1 MCRINEASIK
11 IKETLVPIR
20 GLIPATLT
28 PFEANGSVDYKELE
42 KHLLHVTS
50 ATGLYGIAVNGHAGE
65 ILALSSD
72 EREKII
78 QHAKKIIPQNIKLV
92 AGIEGHNFDDLIE
105 QGLRAK
111 KAGADM
117 LLVLPP
123 FDVRP
128 YRMLAQHTESV
139 RAIFQRLND
148 EVDLPMIVFQYA
160 EGSGVA
166 YSLEALR
173 AIVEIPKVVA
183 IKAACTSTTAFVEI
197 MNAVGDKVDVLAA
210 SDAPSL
216 LGMLM
221 YRCPGALIGISV
233 IDTQRWSDLVR
244 YATHGELDQA
254 QKLHIEFAMPVMDA
268 VFENQ
273 LHKSDT
279 SYFAATKEA
288 LFQSGHLKSARIRPP
303 LVTPDAKQKNTI
315 AQCLRQ
321 IGITQSALSKVA

>member
-1 MCRINEASIK
+1 M
-11 IKETLVPIR
+11 ETFMPIR

-28 PFEANGSVDYKELE
+28 PFEANGNVDYKELE
-42 KHLLHVTS
+42 KHLIHVSS

-65 ILALSSD
+65 VLALSTD
-72 EREKII
+72 ERAKIVE
-78 QHAKKIIPQNIKLV
+78 HAKKVIPKNIKLV

-111 KAGADM
+111 KAGADV

-128 YRMLAQHTESV
+128 YRMLTHHTESV

-160 EGSGVA
+160 EASGVA
-166 YSLEALR
+166 YSLDALR
-173 AIVEIPKVVA
+173 AIVEIPQVVA

-244 YATHGELDQA
+244 HATHGELDQA
-254 QKLHIEFAMPVMDA
+254 HKLHIEFAMPVMDA

-273 LHKSDT
+273 LHKSHT

-288 LFQSGHLKSARIRPP
+288 LFQSGHLKSARIRAP
-303 LVTPDAKQKNTI
+303 LVSPDAKQKITI
-315 AQCLRQ
+315 AQCLHQ
-321 IGITQSALSKVA
+321 IGMTPNALSKAA

>member
-1 MCRINEASIK
+1 M
-11 IKETLVPIR
+11 TIR

-28 PFEANGSVDYKELE
+28 PFGVNGDVDYKELE
-42 KHLLHVTS
+42 KHLLEVAS
-50 ATGLYGIAVNGHAGE
+50 ADGLYGIAVNGHAGE
-65 ILALSSD
+65 VLALSSD
-72 EREKII
+72 EREKVVY
-78 QHAKKIIPQNIKLV
+78 HAKKTLPKNLKVV
-92 AGIEGHNFDDLIE
+92 AGIESHSFDDLIE
-105 QGLRAK
+105 QGIRAK
-111 KAGADM
+111 RAGADM

-128 YRMLAQHTESV
+128 YRMLANHPESV

-148 EVDLPMIVFQYA
+148 EVGLPMIVFQYA

-166 YSLEALR
+166 YSIDVLR
-173 AIVEIPKVVA
+173 ALADIPQVVA

-197 MNAVGDKVDVLAA
+197 MNAVGDQVDVLAA

-244 YATHGELDQA
+244 HATNGELDAA
-254 QKLHIEFAMPVMDA
+254 QKLHIEFAMPLMDA

-273 LHKSDT
+273 LHKSHT

-288 LFQSGHLKSARIRPP
+288 LFQSGHLESARIRAP
-303 LVTPDAKQKNTI
+303 LVTPDAKQKSAI

-321 IGITQSALSKVA
+321 IGMTAHGLSKVA

>member
-1 MCRINEASIK
+1 MG
-11 IKETLVPIR
+11 IR

-28 PFEANGSVDYKELE
+28 PFDANGAVDYPELE
-42 KHLLHVTS
+42 RHLKKVAS

-65 ILALSSD
+65 ILALSSQ
-72 EREKII
+72 ERE
-78 QHAKKIIPQNIKLV
+78 QVVRHARKVLPPELKLV
-92 AGIEGHNFDDLIE
+92 AGIESHNFDDLIE
-105 QGLRAK
+105 QGLNAK
-111 KAGADM
+111 RAGADM

-128 YRMLAQHTESV
+128 YRMLAHHAESV

-148 EVDLPMIVFQYA
+148 EVGLPMIVFQYA
-160 EGSGVA
+160 EASGVA
-166 YSLEALR
+166 YSLDALR
-173 AIVEIPKVVA
+173 AIAEIPQVVA
-183 IKAACTSTTAFVEI
+183 IKAACTSTTAYVEI
-197 MNAVGDKVDVLAA
+197 MNAVGHKVDVLAA

-244 YATHGELDQA
+244 HATQGELDQA
-254 QKLHIEFAMPVMDA
+254 QKLHTEFAMPIMDA

-273 LHKSDT
+273 LHKSHT

-288 LFQSGHLKSARIRPP
+288 LFQSGDLKSARIRLP
-303 LVTPDAKQKNTI
+303 LVTPDAKQKLAI

-321 IGITQSALSKVA
+321 VGMTSAGAAKAA